1 MLLLVGA
8 PSLFHLHTLHTFLTL
23 LQVVPPRQDKV
34 PLTMCSMK
42 YGLKNALNQE
52 RDGLFYAMHQK
63 QKEMMEQMQYM
74 QAQQTQIP

>member
-1 MLLLVGA
+1 
-8 PSLFHLHTLHTFLTL
+8 
-23 LQVVPPRQDKV
+23 
-34 PLTMCSMK
+34 MK

-63 QKEMMEQMQYM
+63 QKEMMEQMQHM